1 MSEIPIPEHHKKQL
15 DSLSTYLRELRYSE
29 GLTQIQVSNELDLHH
44 NTILRA
50 ENGKNMTIL
59 TLFELADFYE
69 IPPSELLSILD

>member
-1 MSEIPIPEHHKKQL
+1 MNNIKIPNHQKKL
-15 DSLSTYLRELRYSE
+15 NILSQYLREIRFNENLS
-29 GLTQIQVSNELDLHH
+29 QIEVSNELDLHY

-69 IPPSELLSILD
+69 IQVSELFSILD